1 MSRAALS
8 LIFVAFVAAVIAAS
22 YLTLPWL
29 VGWAARSYLADEGFP
44 AAKLN
49 IESVGLTQAVIGG
62 VDLGSDSN
70 IRVRKISIDYSPGRL
85 VQGIIDGLSIDQPE
99 LPLSVSAGGV
109 DAGVLNRFLSE
120 DRTSTEGKKIRV
132 LGPVAVSAGL
142 LKVTTPL
149 GAVDAAVEGLV
160 LVTDGIGT
168 DANIQFALQHPEA
181 RVSGRMRGIL
191 DAADQLQLILDIQN
205 ASSDARLAFAEMQG
219 AVNIRGQIA
228 GALVGG
234 GSLSVQS
241 ARIDG
246 IDIGNVDLTGEVNGK
261 AASVDFLLGGMG
273 TGLTMQLRA
282 QTEDIFDPE
291 AKLLI
296 SGDAAT
302 DGLKGPYKLP
312 IALDVVGALSFN
324 VTGSRRDMQVLP
336 EQFSI
341 GAVRATDGVSG
352 VIDLTHL
359 GLASPGGVNVTLDG
373 KLDLGIDTQGWRL
386 RPVAGMHFDLGLP
399 DKGGARRLDL
409 TLGNLSD
416 IPFLAGGPTAADPL
430 RLGAVFDGIYNN
442 WLPFSGDA
450 GGTVWPATTDGVVF
464 EDLAL
469 RFDPWQL
476 RLDGL
481 EVVTD
486 QIGVHLSGPFREL
499 EMEASVDARF
509 AGKLK
514 DDIAIDG
521 GQVSLAGNVGF
532 GADGFRLYP
541 DSCIELRASR
551 IDAFAARLRPGPM
564 LVCPRGGNMPM
575 LHAALGEDG
584 IGRIDLAAVL
594 KSTEITLEGAGPYP
608 INGTL
613 PRLEGTAS
621 FDARRGTWWA
631 KLASMGGDVRIDGP
645 DIAVADIT
653 GTLSLEGKDRLLGAR
668 VDIGSAHLVDH
679 HRPIRFLPVGFEGKG
694 QYQPSAVTLTADAG
708 YMDGPRAN
716 IDARYRM
723 ADKRGAVQVNIP
735 AWEITRNGRQ
745 PQALFPVLKG
755 LVTDVAGKIGAE
767 ARFGWSGARM
777 TSTAK
782 VALEDIAFGTAPAEI
797 AGLNGEI
804 AFADLTGLRTEG
816 LQTLTVGLLDA
827 GLPLTGG
834 TIGFDLPG
842 NDVLH
847 IDHAV
852 WPVAGGSLEV
862 KGLDIPFSSP
872 PDIIVANLKNIDA
885 GDLARSIAIEG
896 LEAEG
901 KLAGSIPVRISED
914 GPVIDDARVWSDR
927 NGVLK
932 FRSAVALE
940 SLHQSGEMAELLS
953 RALSDFRYS
962 DLQMSLDGPLSGD
975 ITAKAKINGANPALY
990 DGKRIELNVT
1000 LQGALR
1006 DLLQSASVIQDLPE
1020 NIRDRVQRPSGKP

>member
-1 MSRAALS
+1 MSRAVLS
-8 LIFVAFVAAVIAAS
+8 LIFVAFVVAVIAAS

-29 VGWAARSYLADEGFP
+29 VGWVARSYLADEGFP
-44 AAKLN
+44 TAKLN
-49 IESVGLTQAVIGG
+49 VESVGLTQAVIGD
-62 VDLGSDSN
+62 VDLASDSN

-85 VQGIIDGLSIDQPE
+85 IQGIVDGLTIDQPE
-99 LPLSVSAGGV
+99 LPLSVGAGGV
-109 DAGVLNRFLSE
+109 DAGVLNRFIKNDSNSSG
-120 DRTSTEGKKIRV
+120 DNKFRV
-132 LGPVAVSAGL
+132 LGPVTVSAGL

-149 GAVDAAVEGLV
+149 GAVDAAVEGVV

-181 RVSGRMRGIL
+181 RVSGRMQGIL
-191 DAADQLQLILDIQN
+191 DAADQLQLTLDIQN
-205 ASSDARLAFAEMQG
+205 ATSDARLAFTEMQG

-228 GALVGG
+228 GALEGG
-234 GSLSVQS
+234 GSLSVHS

-246 IDIGNVDLTGEVNGK
+246 IDIGNVDLSGQVNGK
-261 AASVDFLLGGMG
+261 AASVELLLGGTG
-273 TGLTMQLRA
+273 TGLSMQLRA
-282 QTEDIFDPE
+282 QTEDVFDPE
-291 AKLLI
+291 AKLLV
-296 SGDAAT
+296 SGEAAT

-312 IALDVVGALSFN
+312 VALDVVGALNFKLA
-324 VTGSRRDMQVLP
+324 GSRRDLQALP
-336 EQFSI
+336 EQISSS
-341 GAVRATDGVSG
+341 AVRAVDGVTG
-352 VIDLTHL
+352 VLDLTHL
-359 GLASPGGVNVTLDG
+359 GLASPSGVNVTLDG
-373 KLDLGIDTQGWRL
+373 KLDLGIDAHGWRL
-386 RPVAGMHFDLGLP
+386 RPVAGLHFDLGLP
-399 DKGGARRLDL
+399 GEGAGRRFDL

-416 IPFLAGGPTAADPL
+416 VPFLAGGPTAADPL
-430 RLGAVFDGIYNN
+430 RLGAVFDGIFNN

-476 RLDGL
+476 RLGGL

-486 QIGVHLSGPFREL
+486 QIGVHFSGPIREL

-514 DDIAIDG
+514 DDVTIDG

-541 DSCIELRASR
+541 DGCIELRASR
-551 IDAFAARLRPGPM
+551 IDAFAARLRPGPL
-564 LVCPRGGNMPM
+564 LVCPRGDNTPM
-575 LHAALGEDG
+575 LHAALGDDG

-594 KSTEITLEGAGPYP
+594 KSTEITLEGAGPYS

-621 FDARRGTWWA
+621 YDARRGTWWA
-631 KLASMGGDVRIDGP
+631 KLASLGGDIRINGP

-668 VDIGSAHLVDH
+668 VDIGSANLVDH
-679 HRPIRFLPVGFEGKG
+679 HRPIRFLPVGIEGKG
-694 QYQPSAVTLTADAG
+694 QYQPSAVSFTAHAG
-708 YMDGPRAN
+708 FTDGPRAN

-723 ADKRGAVQVNIP
+723 PDRRGAVQVNIP
-735 AWEITRNGRQ
+735 AWEITPNGRQ
-745 PQALFPVLKG
+745 PQAMFPVLKG
-755 LVTDVAGKIGAE
+755 LITDVAGKVGAE
-767 ARFGWSGARM
+767 ARLGWSGERL

-782 VALEDIAFGTAPAEI
+782 VVLEDFAFGTAPAEI

-804 AFADLTGLRTEG
+804 AFADLIDFRTDG
-816 LQTLTVGLLDA
+816 LQTLTVALLDA

-834 TIGFDLPG
+834 TIGFNLPG

-862 KGLDIPFSSP
+862 KGLDIPFDRP
-872 PDIIVANLKNIDA
+872 PDVIVANLKNIDA
-885 GDLARSIAIEG
+885 GDLARSIDIEG

-914 GPVIDDARVWSDR
+914 GPVIDDARIWSDR
-927 NGVLK
+927 KGVLR

-940 SLHQSGEMAELLS
+940 SLHQSGETAELLS